1 MLTKKSLPD
10 PCVICQFFFFQSFT
24 KGQYQSIKNCP
35 SSSARFLC
43 ILLFLFV
50 PKTTMIVAVP
60 PQVLFTLKYPN
71 ERKYLDYIL
80 KFIVGEGEGFNRLG
94 NLSTVSSD
102 QEKLP

>member
-1 MLTKKSLPD
+1 
-10 PCVICQFFFFQSFT
+10 
-24 KGQYQSIKNCP
+24 
-35 SSSARFLC
+35 
-43 ILLFLFV
+43 
-50 PKTTMIVAVP
+50 MIVTVP

-71 ERKYLDYIL
+71 KTKYLDYIL